1 MSGETVTM
9 SYSLDGEDLGVAF
22 TVPKSELK
30 GEPLFPHIL
39 TKNTSFSCNFGQ
51 DEPWFPASDNS
62 FSLISKLTVDQDL
75 VQGLKRPASK
85 EECEVIMMVGVPACG
100 KSLWAEKHAADNK
113 QKFYTVLGTN
123 NLIDKMKV
131 RLKFF
136 RIGDG

>member
-9 SYSLDGEDLGVAF
+9 SYTLDGEDLGVAF
-22 TVPKSELK
+22 TVPKAELN

-39 TKNTSFSCNFGQ
+39 TKNSSFSCNFGQ
-51 DEPWFPASDNS
+51 DEPWFPPSDNS
-62 FSLISKLTVDQDL
+62 FSLIGKLSVDQDL

-100 KSLWAEKHAADNK
+100 KTHWVEKYVVENK
-113 QKFYTVLGTN
+113 QKHYTVLGTN

-131 RLKFF
+131 CY
-136 RIGDG
+136 

>member
-22 TVPKSELK
+22 TVPKAELK

-39 TKNTSFSCNFGQ
+39 TKNSSFSCNFGQ
-51 DEPWFPASDNS
+51 DAPWFPPSDNS
-62 FSLISKLTVDQDL
+62 FSLIDQDL
-75 VQGLKRPASK
+75 VQGHKRPASK
-85 EECEVIMMVGVPACG
+85 EECEVIMMVGVPASG
-100 KSLWAEKHAADNK
+100 KTLWAEKHAVENK

-131 RLKFF
+131 Q
-136 RIGDG
+136 